1 MKKIISILK
10 FDENGLIPAIIQ
22 DGKNNEVLMVA
33 YMNEESLLQTL
44 ETGRVSFWSRS
55 RKKLWVKGETSRHT
69 QTVKQMLID
78 CDNDAV
84 LIKVEQKGGACH
96 MGFRSC
102 FYRQIQSDGTLKKVK
117 EKVFKPEEVYK

>member
-1 MKKIISILK
+1 MKKTISILK

>member
-1 MKKIISILK
+1 MKKTISSIK